1 MQLETWKRLFDL
13 IHSSKEA
20 TDEEAT
26 DKDSM
31 LLNIAEDALL
41 SAKHEE
47 EREAVSAFIMYLLT
61 QTQVELPD
69 PTETMYYAQL
79 VARHTPIQSP
89 NLVSAMSL
97 VIEEARKDD
106 SDLSEKD
113 RRAKFCYLGD
123 AVAVALGVSGFR
135 KKHPDLHS
143 DLFSVYLD
151 EALKIAVFNTVL
163 PIKSLTVLFAN
174 LPSDTNIDVK
184 NALSETIVEIT
195 KNAAES
201 GPASLRQSQPRGPTV
216 GMEAQAQA

>member
-1 MQLETWKRLFDL
+1 MQLDTWKRLFDL

-31 LLNIAEDALL
+31 LLNITEDALL

-79 VARHTPIQSP
+79 VARHTPIHSP

-106 SDLSEKD
+106 SDLSEDD
-113 RRAKFCYLGD
+113 RRTKFRYLGD
-123 AVAVALGVSGFR
+123 VVAVALQFGFR
-135 KKHPDLHS
+135 KKHSDLHS
-143 DLFSVYLD
+143 DLFSLYLD
-151 EALKIAVFNTVL
+151 EAVKIAEFDTVT
-163 PIKSLTVLFAN
+163 PIKDLTTLFAT
-174 LPSDTNIDVK
+174 LPTDTNSDVK

-201 GPASLRQSQPRGPTV
+201 GPAALRQSQPRGPAA